1 MVARNRFSRRDVLKA
16 GGGAAALLP
25 LSAAA
30 SPGRGPSRAPVRA
43 QELAEAEITF
53 FFGANPAEAET
64 RQKVVDAF
72 MAKFPQI
79 TVKTQIAEGDAI
91 VELQTMAAGG
101 STPDVMMAWELS
113 YSGLGERG
121 MYADLNAFLLEDTEF
136 KAVVDAEMVP
146 SLLQMFQWNGAQY
159 VLPEQYAGVFLY
171 YNKDLFEAAGVAP
184 PPADWNDTTWTYD
197 KVLETAQ
204 ALTVG
209 DGDRVSQYGFVD
221 GWWPPLSA
229 MVWGTGNGGN
239 WFDTYVNPTA
249 STLSDPKMIDA
260 VQWYADLVHV
270 HNVAPNAEAIA
281 TQGGADMFMGGRA
294 AMCLVGHWFYP
305 AFSAIENLN
314 FDVAVFPVGP
324 GGTTPKTDLGSTGLA
339 ISATTEHP
347 EAAWEFVKFS
357 TGPEGQ
363 SVIAESGLFIPV
375 LRSVGQ
381 SEAFLGAHT
390 KVQNT
395 QVFIDAMEAS
405 IPLPITPAWNAVAEV
420 WSREVVRVMNG
431 EAPASEVLPALDPQI
446 NELLAQGSDAVAPGT
461 PEAEG

>member
-1 MVARNRFSRRDVLKA
+1 
-16 GGGAAALLP
+16 
-25 LSAAA
+25 
-30 SPGRGPSRAPVRA
+30 
-43 QELAEAEITF
+43 
-53 FFGANPAEAET
+53 
-64 RQKVVDAF
+64 

-79 TVKTQIAEGDAI
+79 KVTTQIAEGSATQ
-91 VELQTMAAGG
+91 ELQVMAAGG
-101 STPDVMMAWELS
+101 STPDVMMAWELD

-121 MYADLNAFLLEDTEF
+121 LYADLNTFLANDAEF
-136 KAVVDAEMVP
+136 KAVVDQEMVP
-146 SLLQMFQWNGAQY
+146 GLLQMFQWNGAQF
-159 VLPEQYAGVFLY
+159 VLPEQYAGVVLY
-171 YNKDLFEAAGVAP
+171 YNKDLFDAAELAY
-184 PPADWNDTTWTYD
+184 PPADWNDTSWTWDTF
-197 KVLETAQ
+197 LEAAK

-221 GWWPPLSA
+221 AWWPPLSA

-239 WFDTYVNPTA
+239 WFDTYVNPTT
-249 STLSDPKMIDA
+249 STLSDPKMVEA
-260 VQWYADLVHV
+260 VQFFSDLIHV
-270 HNVAPNAEAIA
+270 HHVAPNAEAIA
-281 TQGGADMFMGGRA
+281 TQGGPDMFMGGRA

-305 AFSAIENLN
+305 AFSEIEELN
-314 FDVAVFPVGP
+314 FDVGVFPVGP

-363 SVIAESGLFIPV
+363 AVIAESGLFVPV

-381 SEAFLGAHT
+381 SESFLGAHT
-390 KVQNT
+390 KIQNT

-405 IPLPITPAWNAVAEV
+405 VPLPITPAWNAVAEV

-461 PEAEG
+461 PEAGG